1 MGGKTIAV
9 ADVLFGDVWVCSGQ
23 SNMAFAAGVPGNDP
37 AAEAEIA
44 KAYASD
50 PGASIDGKYMDSTA
64 GIAAAPKD
72 EGRKAIFLQFALFQI
87 GILHIL

>member
-23 SNMAFAAGVPGNDP
+23 SNMAFSAGVPGNDP

-72 EGRKAIFLQFALFQI
+72 KSRKVVFLQVALFQ
-87 GILHIL
+87 